1 MIATPPRQAVA
12 IALAM
17 LAFGALPTQVRA
29 IDPRFELDPRFLDKT
44 AESPAKEREERPV
57 RKAARSATGASHYT
71 YTVKPGDHIFKILM
85 KEYGLSNAEAEALVP
100 EVKRLNGITDIRRL
114 HAGQSL
120 RIPLTH
126 RREHADVAERKESK
140 IVRGAPA
147 RTDGAGGERPGSLA
161 AASAGSDGKSAG
173 HTMRMMNLS
182 PEQEPANLD
191 AVRQVWGG
199 LVPSRPVSSRPISI
213 EDKNFSLSLDPES
226 FPSFPAADGGRVLV
240 DAGGKIP
247 PLVRSLIEEKDP
259 SVRIVSESPRNR
271 KRFMASLLEGARFYS
286 VADNVALSFGADPKL
301 TVNADFKIEKT
312 PESVLNHDVVLMSV
326 EEYRRG
332 MPPVLV
338 QFLRREG
345 FQVLE
350 PFPAGDQALPRGGRT
365 LHQIT
370 AHDTRGIVD
379 GLLRALD
386 VRYEADRSVELYGMS
401 DGGLRLEVRAD
412 RYFEDGRDRYVVSYF
427 DGDPVS
433 YTLTRLLETRG
444 YRVVVLD
451 PKDDFR
457 KVSEKLLARLR
468 LPGVFAQHD
477 LLQYRDAPYGIQM
490 SGVRMRAQGAGGES
504 VFLTNVE
511 LDPLFRDLLD
521 YSGYSVISH

>member
-1 MIATPPRQAVA
+1 MIATPPRHVVV
-12 IALAM
+12 IALAV
-17 LAFGALPTQVRA
+17 LAFGVVPTQVHA
-29 IDPRFELDPRFLDKT
+29 MDPRFELDPRLLDKT
-44 AESPAKEREERPV
+44 AEPPAGERQGRTV
-57 RKAARSATGASHYT
+57 RKTVRPATGMSD
-71 YTVKPGDHIFKILM
+71 YTVRPGDHIFKILM
-85 KEYGLSNAEAEALVP
+85 KEYGLSNAESEALVP
-100 EVKRLNGITDIRRL
+100 EVKRLNGISDIRRL
-114 HAGQSL
+114 RPGQSI
-120 RIPLTH
+120 RIPLAQ
-126 RREHADVAERKESK
+126 RRGQGDAAERSAPKAT
-140 IVRGAPA
+140 RGAPSRSEGSDPVLA
-147 RTDGAGGERPGSLA
+147 AKSGGDERPS
-161 AASAGSDGKSAG
+161 G
-173 HTMRMMNLS
+173 HSMRMMS
-182 PEQEPANLD
+182 VAGEREPAGIET
-191 AVRQVWGG
+191 VRQVWGG
-199 LVPSRPVSSRPISI
+199 LVSSQPVSSGPVAIK
-213 EDKNFSLSLDPES
+213 DKNFSLSLDPES

-259 SVRIVSESPRNR
+259 SIRIVSENPRNR
-271 KRFMASLLEGARFYS
+271 KRFMASLLTGARFYS
-286 VADNVALSFGADPKL
+286 VEENVSLSFGADPKL

-312 PESVLNHDVVLMSV
+312 SESVLSHDVVLMNV

-332 MPPVLV
+332 MPPSLV

-345 FQVLE
+345 FQVME
-350 PFPAGDQALPRGGRT
+350 PFPAREDASPRGGRT

-370 AHDTRGIVD
+370 AHETRGIVD
-379 GLLRALD
+379 GLLRALN
-386 VRYEADRSVELYGMS
+386 VRYETDRSVELYGMG
-401 DGGLRLEVRAD
+401 DGGLRLDVRAD

-477 LLQYRDAPYGIQM
+477 LLPHRDAPYSIQM
-490 SGVRMRAQGAGGES
+490 SGVRMRGQGAGGET
-504 VFLTNVE
+504 VFVTNAE

-521 YSGYSVISH
+521 YNGYAVISY

>member
-12 IALAM
+12 IALAV
-17 LAFGALPTQVRA
+17 LALGVVPPQVHA
-29 IDPRFELDPRFLDKT
+29 IDPRFELDPRLLDST
-44 AESPAKEREERPV
+44 AEPSSMERQGRPV
-57 RKAARSATGASHYT
+57 RKTARSASGMSD
-71 YTVKPGDHIFKILM
+71 YTVRSGDHIFKILM

-100 EVKRLNGITDIRRL
+100 EVKRLNGVSDIKRL
-114 HAGQSL
+114 QVGRTL
-120 RIPLTH
+120 RIPLAQ
-126 RREHADVAERKESK
+126 RREQSNAAEPRESK
-140 IVRGAPA
+140 VVHGAPA
-147 RTDGAGGERPGSLA
+147 RPKGSGERRPVTGSV
-161 AASAGSDGKSAG
+161 SAVDSDRRPAG
-173 HTMRMMNLS
+173 HSMRMMNLAV
-182 PEQEPANLD
+182 EQEPAGLD
-191 AVRQVWGG
+191 EVRQVWGS
-199 LVPSRPVSSRPISI
+199 LVPSQSVSSRPIAI
-213 EDKNFSLSLDPES
+213 EDKSFSLSLDPES

-240 DAGGKIP
+240 DTGGKIP
-247 PLVRSLIEEKDP
+247 PLVRSLIEEKEP

-271 KRFMASLLEGARFYS
+271 KRFMASLLAGARFYS
-286 VADNVALSFGADPKL
+286 VEDNVSLSFGADPKL
-301 TVNADFKIEKT
+301 TVNADFKIEKS
-312 PESVLNHDVVLMSV
+312 PESVLTHDVVLMNV

-332 MPPVLV
+332 MPPSLV

-345 FQVLE
+345 FQVVE
-350 PFPAGDQALPRGGRT
+350 PFPGRDEAPPRGGRI
-365 LHQIT
+365 LHQVT
-370 AHDTRGIVD
+370 ARETRGIVD
-379 GLLRALD
+379 GLLRALN
-386 VRYEADRSVELYGMS
+386 VRYEADRSVELYGMA
-401 DGGLRLEVRAD
+401 DGGLRLDVRAD

-490 SGVRMRAQGAGGES
+490 SGVRMRGQGAGGET

-521 YSGYSVISH
+521 YNGYSVISY

>member
-1 MIATPPRQAVA
+1 MIAAPSRHA
-12 IALAM
+12 IVIVLAM
-17 LAFGALPTQVRA
+17 FVFCVAPTQVRA
-29 IDPRFELDPRFLDKT
+29 LDPRFELDTRILDKT
-44 AESPAKEREERPV
+44 TEPAARERQGHKVRKSARPV
-57 RKAARSATGASHYT
+57 AGMTD
-71 YTVKPGDHIFKILM
+71 YTVREGDHIFKILM
-85 KEYGLSNAEAEALVP
+85 REYGLSNAEAEALIP
-100 EVKRLNGITDIRRL
+100 EVKRLNGISDIRSIK
-114 HAGQSL
+114 AGRTL
-120 RIPLTH
+120 RIPLAH
-126 RREHADVAERKESK
+126 RREKPEEDGRKEQK
-140 IVRGAPA
+140 VVRGVSAG
-147 RTDGAGGERPGSLA
+147 TDGVGGRRPSMVSA
-161 AASAGSDGKSAG
+161 AASSDDKRPAG
-173 HTMRMMNLS
+173 HSMRMMNIAV
-182 PEQEPANLD
+182 EQESAGLES
-191 AVRQVWGG
+191 VRQVWGA
-199 LVPSRPVSSRPISI
+199 LVSSPVLSSRPISI

-247 PLVRSLIEEKDP
+247 PLVRALIEEKEP
-259 SVRIVSESPRNR
+259 SVRIVSDSPRNR
-271 KRFMASLLEGARFYS
+271 RRFMASLLAGARFYS
-286 VADNVALSFGADPKL
+286 VEDSVSLSFGADPKL

-312 PESVLNHDVVLMSV
+312 PESVLNHDVVLMNV

-332 MPPVLV
+332 MPPALL

-350 PFPAGDQALPRGGRT
+350 PFPVRDEAFPRGGRT
-365 LHQIT
+365 LHQIS
-370 AHDTRGIVD
+370 AHDTKGIVD
-379 GLLRALD
+379 GLLRALN
-386 VRYEADRSVELYGMS
+386 VRYEVDRSVELYGMA

-468 LPGVFAQHD
+468 LPGVFARHD
-477 LLQYRDAPYGIQM
+477 LLQYRDAPYGIQI
-490 SGVRMRAQGAGGES
+490 SGVRMRGQGTGGET

>member
-1 MIATPPRQAVA
+1 MIATPLRKVFA
-12 IALAM
+12 IALAV
-17 LAFGALPTQVRA
+17 LAFGVMPPKVRA
-29 IDPRFELDPRFLDKT
+29 IDPRFELDPRLLDRT
-44 AESPAKEREERPV
+44 AEPSAVERQGRTA
-57 RKAARSATGASHYT
+57 RKTVRSATGMSD
-71 YTVKPGDHIFKILM
+71 YTVRPGDHMFKILM

-100 EVKRLNGITDIRRL
+100 EVKRLNGISDIRRL
-114 HAGQSL
+114 QVGRSL
-120 RIPLTH
+120 RIPLAL
-126 RREHADVAERKESK
+126 RREQPDVAEPRESK
-140 IVRGAPA
+140 GVHRVSPRAHGS
-147 RTDGAGGERPGSLA
+147 GEGRPTPLSVSA
-161 AASAGSDGKSAG
+161 AGSDERPSGHSMRIMNLAVEQESAG
-173 HTMRMMNLS
+173 
-182 PEQEPANLD
+182 LD
-191 AVRQVWGG
+191 AVRQVWGS
-199 LVPSRPVSSRPISI
+199 LVPSQAVSSRPISI
-213 EDKNFSLSLDPES
+213 EDKNFSLSLDPET

-247 PLVRSLIEEKDP
+247 LLVRSLIEEKEP

-271 KRFMASLLEGARFYS
+271 KRFMASLLAGARFYS
-286 VADNVALSFGADPKL
+286 VEDNVSLSFGADPKL
-301 TVNADFKIEKT
+301 TVKADFKVEKT
-312 PESVLNHDVVLMSV
+312 PESVLTHDVVLMNV

-332 MPPVLV
+332 MPPSLV

-345 FQVLE
+345 FQVVE
-350 PFPAGDQALPRGGRT
+350 PFPGRDEAPLRGGRT
-365 LHQIT
+365 LHQVT
-370 AHDTRGIVD
+370 ARETRGIVD
-379 GLLRALD
+379 GLLRALN
-386 VRYEADRSVELYGMS
+386 VRYEADRSVELYGMA
-401 DGGLRLEVRAD
+401 DGGLRLDVRAD

-468 LPGVFAQHD
+468 LPGVFGQHD

-490 SGVRMRAQGAGGES
+490 SGIRMRGQGAGGET

-521 YSGYSVISH
+521 YNGYSVISY

>member
-1 MIATPPRQAVA
+1 MIVTPTRQAVA
-12 IALAM
+12 IALAV
-17 LAFGALPTQVRA
+17 LAFGVVPTQVRA
-29 IDPRFELDPRFLDKT
+29 MDPRFELDPRLLDHT
-44 AESPAKEREERPV
+44 SESPAGEQQGRTA
-57 RKAARSATGASHYT
+57 RKASRSAAGGYG

-100 EVKRLNGITDIRRL
+100 EVKRLNGISDIRKLQVGR
-114 HAGQSL
+114 SI
-120 RIPLTH
+120 RIPLAR
-126 RREHADVAERKESK
+126 RREQPAVAERREPKVGHGSS
-140 IVRGAPA
+140 A
-147 RTDGAGGERPGSLA
+147 RAEGVGERSLSPVVSA
-161 AASAGSDGKSAG
+161 AGSDRVPAG
-173 HTMRMMNLS
+173 HSMRMMNLAA
-182 PEQEPANLD
+182 EQEPANLD
-191 AVRQVWGG
+191 EVRQVWRS
-199 LVPSRPVSSRPISI
+199 LVASQPVSSRPISI
-213 EDKNFSLSLDPES
+213 EDKSFSLSLDPES

-247 PLVRSLIEEKDP
+247 PLVRSLIEEKEP
-259 SVRIVSESPRNR
+259 SIRIVSESPRNR
-271 KRFMASLLEGARFYS
+271 KRFMASLLAGARFYS
-286 VADNVALSFGADPKL
+286 VEDNVSLSFGADPKL

-312 PESVLNHDVVLMSV
+312 PESVLSHDVVLMNV

-332 MPPVLV
+332 MPSSLV

-345 FQVLE
+345 FQVVE
-350 PFPAGDQALPRGGRT
+350 PFPARDEAQPRGGRT

-370 AHDTRGIVD
+370 AHETRGIVD
-379 GLLRALD
+379 GLLRALN
-386 VRYEADRSVELYGMS
+386 VRYEADRSVELYGMA
-401 DGGLRLEVRAD
+401 DGGLRLDVRAD

-490 SGVRMRAQGAGGES
+490 SGVRMRGQGAGSET

-521 YSGYSVISH
+521 YNGYSVISY